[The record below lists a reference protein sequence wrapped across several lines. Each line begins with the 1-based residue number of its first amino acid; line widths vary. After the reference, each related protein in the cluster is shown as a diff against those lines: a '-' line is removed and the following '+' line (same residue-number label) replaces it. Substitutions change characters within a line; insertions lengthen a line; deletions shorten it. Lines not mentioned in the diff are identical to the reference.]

1 MVDISPCAPFDYF
14 RTVFFFHTLSLSW
27 VVSLSLDAAGGGV
40 GSRTWRQMTVKTGVR
55 KHSVLWK
62 VVVGGE
68 EGVQNTKCRQTTTK
82 CNASTTGIRPLG
94 QVLERQRSNNTT
106 GIIDHACWNSNS
118 RNGNRLTQRQETRF

>member
-62 VVVGGE
+62 VGG
-68 EGVQNTKCRQTTTK
+68 G
-82 CNASTTGIRPLG
+82 G
-94 QVLERQRSNNTT
+94 
-106 GIIDHACWNSNS
+106 
-118 RNGNRLTQRQETRF
+118 